1 MYGFLYCGCFF
12 SKIANHMVTIKAQ
25 NKRTNQLT
33 KLSETQGKRKIKEM
47 NEQRRNG
54 KVVYL
59 SYLGGM
65 LLIQHGGQTNE
76 GGKREENKPSIIHG
90 DFSSSKTEEG
100 NVFHKVCT
108 DFGGHGSV
116 KTT

>member
-1 MYGFLYCGCFF
+1 
-12 SKIANHMVTIKAQ
+12 MVTIKAQ